1 MDGSGARDPRTL
13 AELVE
18 RRELDTQVSSQG
30 SWREPADA
38 IEALVRRRISG
49 KAVLHIN

>member
-1 MDGSGARDPRTL
+1 MEGSGPRDLRTL

-18 RRELDTQVSSQG
+18 RDELDTQVSSQG

-38 IEALVRRRISG
+38 IDALLRRSVSG
-49 KAVLHIN
+49 KAVLHVH